1 MGTKWAGNGKKWVKN
16 VAKKPGVAKYVG
28 SGGTFAAAG
37 VGALTLAKRDI
48 ILGGVKAKKS
58 AVKNSRDK
66 KKGDQET
73 RIETQHASLP
83 PRFRKGGSARQNG
96 RGGSKKKGAIGMI
109 QKQNDKVVRRGPS
122 GKRRGSKKFGG
133 RLRSTN
139 QKGGKK
145 GAPKGRN
152 KKGALKRG
160 TNQKRRTRG
169 ALKGRNKKGAQKSG
183 TNQKRGKKGRNKK
196 GRLQRA
202 VDQKRR
208 KMYKKPTSKGAKKRT
223 TRKGRP
229 TKKRR
234 STSKRKRQ
242 TKTRSKIPWFSFVS
256 GQRRELGRS

>member
-16 VAKKPGVAKYVG
+16 VAKKPGVTKYVG

-96 RGGSKKKGAIGMI
+96 RGGSKKKGAIGKI
-109 QKQNDKVVRRGPS
+109 QKQNGKVVRRGPS

-139 QKGGKK
+139 QKGG
-145 GAPKGRN
+145 
-152 KKGALKRG
+152 LKRG

-169 ALKGRNKKGAQKSG
+169 ALKGRNKEGAQKSG

-208 KMYKKPTSKGAKKRT
+208 KVYKKPTSKGAKKRT
-223 TRKGRP
+223 TRKSSR
-229 TKKRR
+229 KKSSR